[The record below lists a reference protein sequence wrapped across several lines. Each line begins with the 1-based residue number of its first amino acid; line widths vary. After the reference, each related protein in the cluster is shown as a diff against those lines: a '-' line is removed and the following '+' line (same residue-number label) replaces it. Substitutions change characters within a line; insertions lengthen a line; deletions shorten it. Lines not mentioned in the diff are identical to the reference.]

1 MFGND
6 LADLNAHY
14 HLKGKIFKRK
24 MMDPSKLYG
33 LTYFGVAGAAYS
45 MFPQFAMYLGSS
57 LTTAGITASVLA
69 GMVHLQ
75 EKDVVNTIEF
85 VRDEA
90 SPHNGK
96 LKFNV
101 STGPLFTSREIFAD
115 VNDCQSVL
123 SLGNDDLGEADI
135 ESNVVTVAKSWNN
148 ENALNEEEEVLTIP
162 ADSWKD
168 VNMLDWVLS
177 IKHDEQSLDAL
188 FNDCMLETFDTK
200 AASGGVSGLDL
211 ALIEQRGVNASNI
224 A

>member
-1 MFGND
+1 M
-6 LADLNAHY
+6 
-14 HLKGKIFKRK
+14 
-24 MMDPSKLYG
+24 
-33 LTYFGVAGAAYS
+33 
-45 MFPQFAMYLGSS
+45 
-57 LTTAGITASVLA
+57 
-69 GMVHLQ
+69 
-75 EKDVVNTIEF
+75 
-85 VRDEA
+85 
-90 SPHNGK
+90 
-96 LKFNV
+96 